1 MLYLIGL
8 GLNEKSIS
16 LDGIESIKK
25 CRKIYLEIYTTNLP
39 YSIKKLEKTIGKK
52 VVKLNREDVESDRLV
67 KEAKKENI
75 CLLIYGSPFFATTHI
90 SLIEECKNKNV
101 KFRIIYNA
109 SIFDAIG
116 ETGSQLYKFGKI
128 CSMPRWQENFEPDSF
143 IEIIKENKKNNVHS
157 LILIDPDLKFKT
169 ALEQLVIASDN
180 KKLKLDKIIICNQL
194 GTKNSEIYYID
205 IKSELKREVKKIKT
219 PFCFIIPGKLHFFEK
234 QVIERFS

>member
-101 KFRIIYNA
+101 KFRIIHNA

-116 ETGSQLYKFGKI
+116 EAGLQLYKFGKI
-128 CSMPRWQENFEPDSF
+128 CSIPKWQENFISDSF
-143 IEIIKENKKNNVHS
+143 I
-157 LILIDPDLKFKT
+157 
-169 ALEQLVIASDN
+169 
-180 KKLKLDKIIICNQL
+180 
-194 GTKNSEIYYID
+194 
-205 IKSELKREVKKIKT
+205 
-219 PFCFIIPGKLHFFEK
+219 
-234 QVIERFS
+234 